1 MNGAVVVV
9 GNTVADLFVEAEH
22 FPLGTDSE
30 FGPLSLAV
38 AQEAARLDVGGNAGR
53 TAALLAELG
62 ARVRLHTRLGSD
74 LWGDWLRSE
83 LGRRGVD
90 VVWGEGSVT
99 STNFVAT
106 DAAGKRVSFFFPG
119 TADYGVPEVGAETC
133 FVVVAACPFP
143 NLTQLAS
150 WLPRLGA
157 GVPALVDPGPGILG
171 RPGLAELA
179 RLAAPQTYL
188 TVNGSELAELTG
200 EGDVAGGLRQVHAL
214 GFKSV
219 VVKLGARGA
228 LVSSGTRAG
237 AWLLP
242 SEPLSEAAR
251 STVGAGDAFNAGLVF
266 GLANSL
272 DLCASAA
279 LGNRVA
285 RRRLSG
291 GQVGPGGAVELL
303 SHLDNDVNKA
313 QEV

>member
-1 MNGAVVVV
+1 MVV
-9 GNTVADLFVEAEH
+9 GNTVADLFVETEH

-38 AQEAARLDVGGNAGR
+38 AQGAARLDVGGNAGR
-53 TAALLAELG
+53 TAALLAEFG
-62 ARVRLHTRLGSD
+62 ARVRLHTRLGCD

-90 VVWGEGSVT
+90 VVWGEGGET

-119 TADYGVPEVGAETC
+119 SADYGVPEVGAGTS
-133 FVVVAACPFP
+133 FVMVAACPFP
-143 NLTQLAS
+143 DITQLAS

-188 TVNGSELAELTG
+188 TFNGSELAELTG
-200 EGDVAGGLRQVHAL
+200 EGDVAGGLRQAHAL
-214 GFKSV
+214 GFRNI
-219 VVKLGARGA
+219 VVKLGSRGA
-228 LVSSGTRAG
+228 LVSSGTRTG

-242 SEPLSEAAR
+242 GEPLAEGAR
-251 STVGAGDAFNAGLVF
+251 STVGAGDAFDAGLVF
-266 GLANSL
+266 GLANGF
-272 DLCASAA
+272 DLCTSAA

-291 GQVGPGGAVELL
+291 GRVGPNGAAELL
-303 SHLDNDVNKA
+303 SHLDDDVNKA

>member
-1 MNGAVVVV
+1 MV
-9 GNTVADLFVEAEH
+9 GNTVADFFVETER
-22 FPLGTDSE
+22 FPLGSGSE

-38 AQEAARLDVGGNAGR
+38 AQGAARLDVGGNAGR

-62 ARVRLHTRLGSD
+62 ARARLYTRLGSD

-83 LGRRGVD
+83 LRRREVD
-90 VVWGEGSVT
+90 VVGAGGGET

-106 DAAGKRVSFFFPG
+106 DAAGKRASFFFPG
-119 TADYGVPEVGAETC
+119 RADYGVPEVGAGTS

-143 NLTQLAS
+143 DLTQLAS

-188 TVNGSELAELTG
+188 SVNSSELAELTG
-200 EGDVAGGLRQVHAL
+200 EGDVAGGLRQARAI
-214 GFKSV
+214 GFRNV
-219 VVKLGARGA
+219 VVKLGSRGA
-228 LVSSGTRAG
+228 LVSSGTG
-237 AWLLP
+237 ASLLP
-242 SEPLSEAAR
+242 GEPLAERAR

-266 GLANSL
+266 GLANGF
-272 DLCASAA
+272 DLCTSAA

-285 RRRLSG
+285 RRRLSAG
-291 GQVGPGGAVELL
+291 RFGPNGAAELL
-303 SHLDNDVNKA
+303 SHLDDDVNKA